1 MVKRHDMASGSH
13 EISGNP
19 KDYFEPV
26 TRPTSISYPESDTT
40 GRGVGGPIFTGMP
53 KAGGTPAMRGESI
66 NYPNSNVNGIRASI
80 NDGAESAQGQSGKR
94 VGPGAPYRHP
104 VSGQNPSKPIQ
115 RKPKR

>member
-19 KDYFEPV
+19 KDYFAPV
-26 TRPTSISYPESDTT
+26 NRPTSISYPELDNS
-40 GRGVGGPIFTGMP
+40 GRGVGGPIFASMP
-53 KAGGTPAMRGESI
+53 TAGGTPAMRGQNVS
-66 NYPNSNVNGIRASI
+66 YPNSNVNGIRASI
-80 NDGAESAQGQSGKR
+80 NDGQEMAMGQGGKN